1 MSQVFIE
8 IPILLLSLCVYPV
21 KLSQIYAEYVADIE
35 VEPSMIFFMLQ
46 LLLSTLWCI
55 AATLTMQW
63 LMLITTC
70 NSLLCQICIVY
81 FMYKTRQRHHQT
93 THHGFAKIPSQ
104 PMAAAA
110 AAAAGSPQQPLISQP
125 MGLLPAA
132 QRLPTSSFCSQYG
145 PS

>member
-81 FMYKTRQRHHQT
+81 FMYKTRQRHHQK

-110 AAAAGSPQQPLISQP
+110 GISLQPLISQP
-125 MGLLPAA
+125 VGLLPAA
-132 QRLPTSSFCSQYG
+132 QRLHTSSFSRQYG